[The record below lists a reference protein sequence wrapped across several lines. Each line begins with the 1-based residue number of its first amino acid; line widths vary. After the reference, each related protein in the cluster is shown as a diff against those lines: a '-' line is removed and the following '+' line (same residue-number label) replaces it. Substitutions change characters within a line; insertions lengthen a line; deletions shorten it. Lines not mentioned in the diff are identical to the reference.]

1 MKPNG
6 WTRAK
11 MIATLA
17 ELERREAEALRAAL
31 RTTTTYGEGVASRL
45 EEWVDEKESRIR
57 AISEWE
63 TKAGVELAPESSAL
77 QNMPVD
83 PRLVDRDWD
92 EAALLGAYAALAKA
106 VVERSRAFR
115 LLTYVAAEATDPETK
130 TLAESL
136 AREQLT
142 ETAHLRAARR
152 LAWRGEERRITH
164 WRALLTAFDD
174 PLIAADLMRAIGMRA
189 ADEIERSA
197 YDGSARAAETTK
209 LLEAAE
215 ALRAGGVS
223 AYALPQQI
231 IDGVFIPLTGKT
243 PIIRARQL
251 LQRLFEICDGIRKH
265 ASDDEI
271 MRLAQQGAANAVA
284 AITILGTVED
294 ES

>member
-1 MKPNG
+1 MKPIG

-17 ELERREAEALRAAL
+17 ELERREAEVLRGALQ
-31 RTTTTYGEGVASRL
+31 TTTTCGEGVAGCL
-45 EEWVDEKESRIR
+45 EEWIKRKESRIR
-57 AISEWE
+57 AISEWA
-63 TKAGVELAPESSAL
+63 TNACVELAPESSAL

-115 LLTYVAAEATDPETK
+115 LLTYVAAEATEPETK

-152 LAWRGEERRITH
+152 LAWRGEEKQMTL
-164 WRALLTAFDD
+164 WRVFLTAFDD
-174 PLIAADLMRAIGMRA
+174 PVIAADLMRAIGMRA
-189 ADEIERSA
+189 ADEIARSA
-197 YDGSARAAETTK
+197 YDASARPAEATK

-215 ALRAGGVS
+215 TLRAGGVS
-223 AYALPQQI
+223 TYALTQQI
-231 IDGVFIPLTGKT
+231 NDAVFNPLTGKT

-251 LQRLFEICDGIRKH
+251 SQRLFEICDGVGKH

-271 MRLAQQGAANAVA
+271 MRLAQQGAANAIVA
-284 AITILGTVED
+284 IKILGAIGE